1 MKKKREKNNSDNKK
15 HLKRISRDVGIF
27 ILEMLVNIPFALAHS
42 FLNPKGFY
50 EHIELE
56 GYFIDRFPERLKD
69 LERRGYIK
77 ITNNSIEITKKGKIR
92 QVEKSKNFIKDGKWR
107 ILSFDIPETM
117 KTKRNQFRRSIKRIG
132 YLQVQKSLWAC
143 PFAKADEVDLIIDEY
158 GVRKYVAYFV
168 MEKTDIENH
177 LQNLFRRK

>member
-1 MKKKREKNNSDNKK
+1 MKKNREKNNPNNKE
-15 HLKRISRDVGIF
+15 HLKKISRDVGIF
-27 ILEMLVNIPFALAHS
+27 ILEMLINIPFSLAHY

-50 EHIELE
+50 ERIELE
-56 GYFIDRFPERLKD
+56 GYFIDRFQERLKD
-69 LERRGYIK
+69 LEKRGYIK

-92 QVEKSKNFIKDGKWR
+92 HIEKSKNYTRDGKWR
-107 ILSFDIPETM
+107 ILSFDIPEIM

-132 YLQVQKSLWAC
+132 YQQVQKSLWAC

-158 GVRKYVAYFV
+158 GVRKYVAYFI

-177 LQNLFRRK
+177 LQKLFKRK